1 MDIPNLVRGLSY
13 LDAARL
19 ILEGSPL
26 KDQAMKM
33 LEHVRERT
41 ELYPA
46 STKYHHVWP
55 GGLADHITQ
64 MMMIAWQLKSACPDA
79 QPHEIV
85 VAVYLHDWEKHFKYE
100 PIAGLHG
107 PELAIAWDSD
117 KRIRPIFKYIEYPRK
132 VGPSYEIMMGML
144 IQRFGIPI
152 TMRLSNALMMCEGGY
167 SVHAGKPNAQ
177 MGPLAAVIHSAD
189 LISSH
194 SFHELTGHGA
204 AKWESASIADIEHV
218 HINKVGKTGDDTWPR

>member
-1 MDIPNLVRGLSY
+1 MNFPDFSFPLSY
-13 LDAARL
+13 LETASL
-19 ILEGSPL
+19 ILENSPL
-26 KDQAMKM
+26 KNQTMQM
-33 LEHVRERT
+33 LEHVQDRT

-64 MMMIAWQLKSACPDA
+64 VMTIAWQLKSACPDA

-85 VAVYLHDWEKHFKYE
+85 VAAYLHDWEKHFKYE
-100 PIAGLHG
+100 PIAGLDTS
-107 PELAIAWDSD
+107 EAAIAWHEDG
-117 KRIRPIFKYIEYPRK
+117 RMRPMFKYIEYPRK

-167 SVHAGKPNAQ
+167 SAHAGKPNAQ

-194 SFHELTGHGA
+194 SFHEVSGQGA
-204 AKWESASIADIEHV
+204 AKWTFACISDIQKLH
-218 HINKVGKTGDDTWPR
+218 NAVGQTGDETWPR

>member
-1 MDIPNLVRGLSY
+1 MNFPDFSFPLSY
-13 LDAARL
+13 LETALL
-19 ILEGSPL
+19 ILENSPL
-26 KDQAMKM
+26 KNQTMQM
-33 LEHVRERT
+33 LEHVQDRT

-64 MMMIAWQLKSACPDA
+64 VMTIAWQLKSACPDA

-85 VAVYLHDWEKHFKYE
+85 VAAYLHDWEKHFKYE
-100 PIAGLHG
+100 PIGGLDTS
-107 PELAIAWDSD
+107 EAAIAWQADG
-117 KRIRPIFKYIEYPRK
+117 RMRPMFKYIEYPRK

-152 TMRLSNALMMCEGGY
+152 TLRLSNALMMCEGGY
-167 SVHAGKPNAQ
+167 SAHAGKPNAQ

-194 SFHELTGHGA
+194 SFHEVSGQGA
-204 AKWESASIADIEHV
+204 AKWTFACISDIQKLH
-218 HINKVGKTGDDTWPR
+218 NAVGQTGDETWPR